1 MISQKTRSTL
11 TIVIGTVIVTIGT
24 LLLVMFASGYTFDI
38 FQGRILTTALV
49 LLNTNPGGATITI
62 NGKTLSQKTPYRLEG
77 VETGELTV
85 DYSRQD
91 YRNWHSPYFVR
102 AGEVTFA
109 DYALLIPNKIE
120 PKKLSTPVVMNTII
134 HSEDRSKLATVSASP
149 VAIWELTSGEQF
161 NKIFTPG
168 TINGHQPVA
177 IEQTRFSPDA
187 SQILC
192 TIRLDDGTSVVGMV
206 SYPSGQFVNLTDTFK
221 IPLGQLEFN
230 PQNAHELYSLNN
242 GVLRR
247 LNTDSK
253 TDTQLQIG
261 NISSFVLERDRVYT
275 LENNPLP
282 ATSQILVSYDQSGN
296 NRYVLAEFPKFE
308 QAGSLKA
315 TRLRGTNF
323 ITVLNQTNNSLT
335 LVKREAD
342 KVETSVI
349 GTAVHAQSF
358 SQSGRFFTYA
368 QANKLH
374 TIDLEFYE
382 HFQSNLDA
390 TSVNAFQWL
399 TDYQYTLK
407 TSDGLHIIDYNGQND
422 YTIPP
427 QATNLSFVYGS
438 SKDEKKITYL
448 VDSEMFVYS
457 LQPKGGLINFR

>member
-11 TIVIGTVIVTIGT
+11 TIVVGTVIVTIGT
-24 LLLVMFASGYTFDI
+24 LLLVMFASGYSFDI

-49 LLNTNPGGATITI
+49 LLNTNPGGATIAV

-109 DYALLIPNKIE
+109 DYALMIPTKIE
-120 PKKLSTPVVMNTII
+120 PKKLSTPATMNNII
-134 HSEDRSKLATVSASP
+134 HSEDRSKLAVTSVSP
-149 VAIWELTSGEQF
+149 VAIWELNGNEQF
-161 NKIFTPG
+161 SKIFAPTS
-168 TINGHQPVA
+168 INGHQAVS
-177 IEQTRFSPDA
+177 IEQARFSPDA

-192 TIRLDDGTSVVGMV
+192 TIVLDDGSSVMGTV
-206 SYPSGQFVNLTDTFK
+206 SYPSGQFTNLTDTFK
-221 IPLGQLEFN
+221 TPLGQLEFN
-230 PQNAHELYSLNN
+230 PLNARELYSLNN

-247 LNTDSK
+247 LNIDSK

-261 NISSFVLERDRVYT
+261 NITSFVLERDRLYT
-275 LENNPLP
+275 LENNALP
-282 ATSQILVSYDQSGN
+282 SPSQVLVSYDQSGN

-308 QAGSLKA
+308 QPGSLKA

-323 ITVLNQTNNSLT
+323 ITVLNPTDNSLT
-335 LVKREAD
+335 MVKREAD
-342 KVETSVI
+342 KIETSVL
-349 GTAVHAQSF
+349 GATVHAQSF

-368 QANKLH
+368 QGKKLY

-382 HFQSNLDA
+382 HFQSNLDVS
-390 TSVNAFQWL
+390 TVNSFQWL
-399 TDYQYTLK
+399 TDYQYTFK
-407 TSDGLHIIDYNGQND
+407 SGENLHIIDFNGQND

-427 QATNLSFVYGS
+427 LAETPNFIYGS
-438 SKDEKKITYL
+438 SKEDKKITYL
-448 VDSEMFVYS
+448 LGGEMFVYS